1 MRKKPKSWKKRDWY
15 YLLLMGIL
23 LVSFFYPSIRALI
36 SGFNLFHH
44 DGSDGLTE
52 NDRLHAI
59 FLSIGQGDSA
69 ILQLGSWTALVDT
82 GLYEEVE
89 TLERDL
95 AEYGIDHFDAVLISH
110 PHYDHMGSLQ
120 TVLMHYPVGQV
131 FFADIP
137 DEFLPDADWYYRV
150 LETIRQKGIPFSIL
164 KKGDSFDGADG
175 SLRFEVLWSGGGK
188 DLNDCSLIFR
198 VSLGTR
204 SILFTGDAEW
214 EVEQKLVEEGA
225 DLRADILKVGH
236 HGSRFASTAPFLE
249 KVRPAYAVIS
259 CAAGN
264 EYGYP
269 KEAVLE
275 RLRSVGTVIIR
286 TDLSGDI
293 HLALDGSGISYIE
306 TTPEETEAA

>member
-1 MRKKPKSWKKRDWY
+1 MRKKTKRWKKRDWY
-15 YLLLMGIL
+15 YLLLLGIL
-23 LVSFFYPSIRALI
+23 LVSFFYPSIRTLI
-36 SGFNLFHH
+36 SGFNLYHH
-44 DGSDGLTE
+44 AGGEDSPETDS
-52 NDRLHAI
+52 LHAI

-69 ILQLGSWTALVDT
+69 ILQLGSWTALIDT
-82 GLYEEVE
+82 GLYEEVG
-89 TLERDL
+89 TLERDFS
-95 AEYGIDHFDAVLISH
+95 EYGIDHFDAVLISH

-150 LETIRQKGIPFSIL
+150 LETIGQKGIPLSIL
-164 KKGDSFDGADG
+164 KKGDSFEGADG
-175 SLRFEVLWSGGGK
+175 ALCFEILWSGGGK
-188 DLNDCSLIFR
+188 DLNDCSLVFR

-236 HGSRFASTAPFLE
+236 HGSRFASTALFLE

-275 RLRSVGTVIIR
+275 RLRSAGTVIFR
-286 TDLSGDI
+286 TDLSGDS
-293 HLALDGSGISYIE
+293 HLVLDANGISYIE
-306 TTPEETEAA
+306 TTLEEAEAA

>member
-1 MRKKPKSWKKRDWY
+1 MRKKTKRWKKRDWY
-15 YLLLMGIL
+15 YLLLLGIL
-23 LVSFFYPSIRALI
+23 LFSFFYPSIRSFIA
-36 SGFNLFHH
+36 GYNLFHH
-44 DGSDGLTE
+44 AGGDDSPETDS
-52 NDRLHAI
+52 LHAI

-69 ILQLGSWTALVDT
+69 ILQLGSWTALIDT

-89 TLERDL
+89 TLERDFS
-95 AEYGIDHFDAVLISH
+95 EYGIDHFDMVLISH

-120 TVLMHYPVGQV
+120 TVLMHYPVGQI

-137 DEFLPDADWYYRV
+137 EEFLPDADWYDRALTTV
-150 LETIRQKGIPFSIL
+150 RQKGIPLTVL
-164 KKGDSFDGADG
+164 KKGESFEGADG

-188 DLNDCSLIFR
+188 DLNDCSLVFR
-198 VSLGTR
+198 VAFGSR

-214 EVEQKLVEEGA
+214 EVEQKLVDEGA
-225 DLRADILKVGH
+225 DLRSDILKVGH
-236 HGSRFASTAPFLE
+236 HGSRFATTAAFLE

-269 KEAVLE
+269 KETVLE
-275 RLRSVGTVIIR
+275 RLRATGTVVFR

-293 HLALDGSGISYIE
+293 HLVLSDSGVSYIE
-306 TTPEETEAA
+306 TPPTEAEAA

>member
-1 MRKKPKSWKKRDWY
+1 MRKKTKRWKKRDWY
-15 YLLLMGIL
+15 YLLLLGIL
-23 LVSFFYPSIRALI
+23 LVSFFYPSIRTLI
-36 SGFNLFHH
+36 SGFNLYHH
-44 DGSDGLTE
+44 AGGEDSPETDS
-52 NDRLHAI
+52 LHAI

-69 ILQLGSWTALVDT
+69 ILQLGSWTALIDT
-82 GLYEEVE
+82 GLYEEVG
-89 TLERDL
+89 TLERDFS
-95 AEYGIDHFDAVLISH
+95 EYGIDHFDAVLISH

-150 LETIRQKGIPFSIL
+150 LETIGQKGIPLSIL
-164 KKGDSFDGADG
+164 KKGDSFEGADG
-175 SLRFEVLWSGGGK
+175 ALCFEILWSGGGK
-188 DLNDCSLIFR
+188 DLNDCSLVFR

-236 HGSRFASTAPFLE
+236 HGSRFASTALFLE

-275 RLRSVGTVIIR
+275 RLRSAGTVIFR

-293 HLALDGSGISYIE
+293 HLVLDANGISYIE
-306 TTPEETEAA
+306 TTLEEAEAA

>member
-1 MRKKPKSWKKRDWY
+1 MESIERLRSGLDHFYSKTLYRLIGALIVFY
-15 YLLLMGIL
+15 AVRIL

-44 DGSDGLTE
+44 DGSDGSTE

-137 DEFLPDADWYYRV
+137 DEFLPDADWPNGIMADYYDV
-150 LETIRQKGIPFSIL
+150 IRIVVI
-164 KKGDSFDGADG
+164 
-175 SLRFEVLWSGGGK
+175 
-188 DLNDCSLIFR
+188 
-198 VSLGTR
+198 
-204 SILFTGDAEW
+204 
-214 EVEQKLVEEGA
+214 EE
-225 DLRADILKVGH
+225 
-236 HGSRFASTAPFLE
+236 
-249 KVRPAYAVIS
+249 
-259 CAAGN
+259 
-264 EYGYP
+264 
-269 KEAVLE
+269 
-275 RLRSVGTVIIR
+275 
-286 TDLSGDI
+286 
-293 HLALDGSGISYIE
+293 
-306 TTPEETEAA
+306 